1 MARLVLIA
9 LLFAT
14 SCGSIDDLKSNFNN
28 KKEEIKSQNTI
39 TITDA
44 LESLALADRTNSSAY
59 EISKQSVA
67 QVVFPKIV
75 KAGFLIGAN
84 YGEGFLIRNGEVVAL
99 IDLTGGNLG
108 LQVGGQTY
116 SQVTYILSENRYREF
131 LNTNRMSLNGSISM
145 AVTSGPYHRGACWTS
160 GAGCPRAW
168 CRKRCGASESAK
180 STPRSTCVTP
190 CAPSSTTTAS
200 W

>member
-1 MARLVLIA
+1 MIRLVLIA
-9 LLFAT
+9 LLFAA

-44 LESLALADRTNSSAY
+44 LESLALADRTNSFAY
-59 EISKQSVA
+59 AISKQSVA

-145 AVTSGPYHRGACWTS
+145 AVSGQIQNSILSTDSIKGDLYTIQFNETGTIY
-160 GAGCPRAW
+160 
-168 CRKRCGASESAK
+168 GASVEGLYYSVRK
-180 STPRSTCVTP
+180 
-190 CAPSSTTTAS
+190 
-200 W
+200 

>member
-14 SCGSIDDLKSNFNN
+14 SCGSIDDLKSNFNK

-39 TITDA
+39 TMTDA
-44 LESLALADRTNSSAY
+44 LESLALADRTNSFAY
-59 EISKQSVA
+59 AISKQSVA

-145 AVTSGPYHRGACWTS
+145 AVSGQIQNSILSTDSIKGDLYTIQFNETGTIY
-160 GAGCPRAW
+160 
-168 CRKRCGASESAK
+168 GASVEGLYYSVRK
-180 STPRSTCVTP
+180 
-190 CAPSSTTTAS
+190 
-200 W
+200 